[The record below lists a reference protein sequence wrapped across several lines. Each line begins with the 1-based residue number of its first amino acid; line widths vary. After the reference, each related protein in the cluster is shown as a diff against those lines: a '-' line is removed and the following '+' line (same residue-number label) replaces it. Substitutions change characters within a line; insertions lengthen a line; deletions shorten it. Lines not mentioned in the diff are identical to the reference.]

1 MKPAGTVPRGKT
13 AHFCELKWQAWA
25 VTFFSHSLGSADI
38 DGLCTADP
46 RKDHDAV
53 LLREVTE
60 INDEIRALAGV
71 SGTSLGTGGM
81 VTKLQAAE
89 ICLGC
94 GCTMVIANGDNASA
108 LYDILDG
115 KDVGTRFHAR

>member
-1 MKPAGTVPRGKT
+1 MRIGGVEPVDVREQNEQVGADM
-13 AHFCELKWQAWA
+13 LILL
-25 VTFFSHSLGSADI
+25 SDI
-38 DGLCTADP
+38 DGLYTADP
-46 RKDHDAV
+46 HRDPDAV

-60 INDEIRALAGV
+60 ISDEIRALAGV
-71 SGTSLGTGGM
+71 SGTALGTGGM

-94 GCTMVIANGDNASA
+94 GCTMVIANGDSADA

-115 KDVGTRFHAR
+115 KPVGTRFFAGRRP

>member
-1 MKPAGTVPRGKT
+1 MAKSVGA
-13 AHFCELKWQAWA
+13 ELLILL
-25 VTFFSHSLGSADI
+25 SDI
-38 DGLCTADP
+38 DGLYTADP
-46 RKDHDAV
+46 RRNPDAV
-53 LLREVTE
+53 LLHEVTE
-60 INDEIRALAGV
+60 ISDEIRALAGV

-94 GCTMVIANGDNASA
+94 GCTMVIANGDNSEV

-115 KDVGTRFHAR
+115 KDVGTKFHAR